1 MLPKK
6 GALNAEDS
14 RVLHLQ
20 EVINLM
26 LARAPIEFVRED
38 VMKEAVLHGKPQRLH
53 ASKGSNKSHGPELD
67 LKIAPQSEIM
77 LAQDLQIEAIRF
89 GYRL

>member
-1 MLPKK
+1 
-6 GALNAEDS
+6 
-14 RVLHLQ
+14 
-20 EVINLM
+20 
-26 LARAPIEFVRED
+26 
-38 VMKEAVLHGKPQRLH
+38 MKEAVLHGKPQRLH